1 MAEAP
6 RQHTVRVW
14 LTWQL
19 GLMWATHDR
28 AISSSSNVPSLSFV
42 CMPSRGVSDV
52 YSFVVIL
59 PVLLTRKASFQ
70 DLMEMHSGDI
80 PS

>member
-1 MAEAP
+1 
-6 RQHTVRVW
+6 
-14 LTWQL
+14 
-19 GLMWATHDR
+19 
-28 AISSSSNVPSLSFV
+28 
-42 CMPSRGVSDV
+42 VSDV

-70 DLMEMHSGDI
+70 DRMEMHSGDI